1 MYRHPIRMV
10 ALALALVLPA
20 CGGGGQAADAPGASA
35 DVVAVVSL
43 EPYADLVTRVG
54 GDRVD
59 VRSVVPAGLD
69 GHTYE
74 PTPSDAR
81 AFADADIVFL
91 PDGELNPRLTELAE
105 DNVPDDGV
113 VVDLNALTM
122 KDGEGIYTDMHSHGG
137 GPAHGHDLNPHT
149 WTNIPYVERYVTEIA
164 DTLTAADPDGADTY
178 AANRDVLLNE
188 IDELDAATRQ
198 AVSTIPDENRTL
210 VIYHDSWSYFG
221 REYGFDVIGA
231 LQAVDFSE
239 PSAAEMR
246 NMVEEVKAA
255 GVPAFFGSVVF
266 PTSVLE
272 QVSAE
277 SGVTY
282 AGNLS
287 DDALPGGPDDPEHSY
302 VGMMAANVRTIVEGL
317 GGDASA
323 LDRVDPARR

>member
-1 MYRHPIRMV
+1 MYRYPIRMV
-10 ALALALVLPA
+10 ALALALALPA
-20 CGGGGQAADAPGASA
+20 CGGGDKAADATGASA
-35 DVVAVVSL
+35 DMIAVASL
-43 EPYADLVTRVG
+43 EPYEDLVTRVG

-81 AFADADIVFL
+81 TFADADIVFL
-91 PDGELNPRLTELAE
+91 PGADLNPRLTELAQA
-105 DNVPDDGV
+105 NVPDDGV
-113 VVDLNALTM
+113 IVDLNALTM

-164 DTLTAADPDGADTY
+164 DTLTAADPDGAETY
-178 AANRDVLLNE
+178 ATNRDVLLAE
-188 IDELDAATRQ
+188 IDELDAATRE
-198 AVSTIPDENRTL
+198 AVSTIPDGNHTL
-210 VIYHDSWSYFG
+210 VIYHDSWSYLG

-246 NMVEEVKAA
+246 NMVEQVEGA

-266 PTSVLE
+266 PTPVLE

-323 LDRVDPARR
+323 LDRVDPAR